1 MGESSFLTQPSDMAK
16 SGDEVERQL
25 KNMISFILAEA
36 DEKAKEINVRAEE
49 EFNIEKTSIVQEE
62 KKRINEEYA
71 QRMKLVEV
79 EKKIAYSNQLNQSR
93 LGSLKARETSIQN
106 ILGETQ
112 GRLNGLTQDKEQYK
126 ALLGDLIVQA
136 LLKMREQEIVVICR
150 AEDDD
155 LVKAAIPGAVDRFQE
170 KTGISAKI
178 TVEQKARLAPGAKPN
193 APKGQPS
200 W

>member
-1 MGESSFLTQPSDMAK
+1 MG
-16 SGDEVERQL
+16 
-25 KNMISFILAEA
+25 
-36 DEKAKEINVRAEE
+36 
-49 EFNIEKTSIVQEE
+49 EE

-155 LVKAAIPGAVDRFQE
+155 LVKAAIP
-170 KTGISAKI
+170 AKI

-200 W
+200 CSGGVVLSAMGGRILCNNTFEQRLALASEGLLPEIRALLFGRVERKGANDDN